1 MDVPRAPGVPAERR
15 AGAGTQPGLWSHSE
29 RARAEASGPLLE
41 GAARQD
47 AFPSGA
53 GESCGRDTGGKGPVG
68 RGSCGNA
75 PVGGNPGASGEASG
89 GPEQGGRGLLG
100 PHALQPRRRSGARS
114 VPRGEPLRA
123 AGGAEPNPAQTPGF
137 VRVFPG
143 RGDLWAAV
151 NSEAG
156 FFFDRGRT
164 QISQICSL

>member
-100 PHALQPRRRSGARS
+100 LMPSSPGA
-114 VPRGEPLRA
+114 A
-123 AGGAEPNPAQTPGF
+123 AGPA
-137 VRVFPG
+137 
-143 RGDLWAAV
+143 L
-151 NSEAG
+151 
-156 FFFDRGRT
+156 
-164 QISQICSL
+164 SLGGSP